1 MDGRCGCGRAP
12 SGLVLRDTAAGER
25 PPAAAR
31 PAVDHRHFELW
42 RLFSYM
48 LVGSGGLGGLF
59 STVFSLAVL
68 GGTLGTKLE
77 QALGSLRFF
86 TLTLLTCSVA
96 AFLFVFIALALEALF
111 PASGAMLWAAG
122 GGPWGL
128 VVSWSAV
135 ESRLYPG
142 ETRRLFFLPWDIP
155 ARMYPVALA
164 VLIVLF
170 GMGGG
175 GQGGGAFLGIPVAL
189 LAGFLF
195 AEEDY
200 NELEPSRQQGAFL
213 RFLAPSTTRL
223 QQWESSSLCAW
234 LVNMDGYVRVG
245 NALGRRA
252 YDASTTS
259 RREHH
264 FQRTGRRWAGAGP
277 AVTTGGGTGSSA
289 ESSTSQRAR
298 ASGLGEYHPQE
309 RAIPPCP
316 QIRWRELRVGAPW

>member
-1 MDGRCGCGRAP
+1 MEAVFVRVGRERRSRRPLVHSFFAGCSRRNARHEARTGVGEP
-12 SGLVLRDTAAGER
+12 SFLHAHAAHVQR
-25 PPAAAR
+25 R
-31 PAVDHRHFELW
+31 
-42 RLFSYM
+42 S
-48 LVGSGGLGGLF
+48 
-59 STVFSLAVL
+59 
-68 GGTLGTKLE
+68 
-77 QALGSLRFF
+77 
-86 TLTLLTCSVA
+86 

-135 ESRLYPG
+135 ESCLYPG

-200 NELEPSRQQGAFL
+200 NELEPSRSQGAFL

-245 NALGRRA
+245 DALGRRA

-259 RREHH
+259 S
-264 FQRTGRRWAGAGP
+264 GGWGAGGFGGGA
-277 AVTTGGGTGSSA
+277 AVTTGVVA
-289 ESSTSQRAR
+289 RVAALRRAR
-298 ASGLGEYHPQE
+298 WAEGTFSGLGV
-309 RAIPPCP
+309 IPPP
-316 QIRWRELRVGAPW
+316 GKERFPPSADPVA

>member
-1 MDGRCGCGRAP
+1 MLAVSASP
-12 SGLVLRDTAAGER
+12 SAVDPRDTPSARLRAWRTATPPWTRVKALCACGAVAGLALSGTAATASVHQLR
-25 PPAAAR
+25 LVPLWII
-31 PAVDHRHFELW
+31 RHFELW
-42 RLFSYM
+42 RLFSYV
-48 LVGSGGLGGLF
+48 LVGSGGLGGLL

-200 NELEPSRQQGAFL
+200 NELEPSRSQGAFL

-245 NALGRRA
+245 DALGRRA

-259 RREHH
+259 S
-264 FQRTGRRWAGAGP
+264 GGWGAGLVV
-277 AVTTGGGTGSSA
+277 A
-289 ESSTSQRAR
+289 
-298 ASGLGEYHPQE
+298 
-309 RAIPPCP
+309 
-316 QIRWRELRVGAPW
+316 